1 MQAGLAVWLRRLRPG
16 SASVI
21 DTMPGRFRVAR
32 RAILLPSR
40 ARLPRCRRARAAS
53 RRRAEACRLGQH
65 AFNWDIER
73 NVDLLAAV
81 RGLIASAA
89 GGPGW
94 LVTVSGKRR
103 VVLVAP
109 EFPPSNSAGAHRPRL
124 FAKHLPA
131 FGWTA
136 DGADDQAGTD
146 RRPAGPDARTAA
158 GSGVDHRANRGDTHQ
173 AASADRRSGPSIVA
187 RARPSADLDDQ
198 TGKHRRAGAV
208 RSTMVFVR
216 ARSDDEPPLRR
227 PLRRGLH
234 RPMDHRVERHASF
247 PEKAWF
253 YHRAAAAIEPGVLR
267 SAAHVTAVSEGILE
281 DLRGRYP
288 WLEAGRMSAMPYGA
302 EPDDL
307 EAAVRLGLTPP
318 DFSGDDEDVTISFT
332 GAVQPT
338 SQALVTAVLRA
349 LGALDESRPA
359 TRRRIR
365 LRAYGTSNLTWGHG
379 RHTIL
384 PMARELGVDHLVSE
398 IPERIPYLQAMSVL
412 QASGIVLVMGSTD
425 AYYHASKL
433 YPAIVS
439 GRPILA
445 ICHRDSSIKR
455 VVEQTGAGMCV
466 TFGDPLELQSRVGEI
481 ASAIESLAGRPR
493 RKPDAAAIEP
503 FTARASTARLAR
515 VLDHVTDRPALAEA
529 I

>member
-1 MQAGLAVWLRRLRPG
+1 M
-16 SASVI
+16 S
-21 DTMPGRFRVAR
+21 
-32 RAILLPSR
+32 
-40 ARLPRCRRARAAS
+40 
-53 RRRAEACRLGQH
+53 
-65 AFNWDIER
+65 
-73 NVDLLAAV
+73 
-81 RGLIASAA
+81 
-89 GGPGW
+89 
-94 LVTVSGKRR
+94 R

-131 FGWTA
+131 FGWTP
-136 DGADDQAGTD
+136 TVLTL
-146 RRPAGPDARTAA
+146 RPEQLEGPLDPMLERLLDPALAIVRTAA
-158 GSGVDHRANRGDTHQ
+158 IPIKPLRLIGDLGL
-173 AASADRRSGPSIVA
+173 RSLPAHA
-187 RARPSADLDDQ
+187 RALTSMIGQGHVDVLLLFGPPWFSFAL
-198 TGKHRRAGAV
+198 GPMMKRRFGV
-208 RSTMVFVR
+208 PYVVDYIDPWIT
-216 ARSDDEPPLRR
+216 ARSATR
-227 PLRRGLH
+227 P
-234 RPMDHRVERHASF
+234 F

-267 SAAHVTAVSEGILE
+267 SAAHVTAVSWGILE
-281 DLRGRYP
+281 DLRSRYP

-302 EPDDL
+302 DPDDL
-307 EAAVRLGLTPP
+307 EASVRLGLTPP
-318 DFSGDDEDVTISFT
+318 DFSGDDEDLTISFT

-338 SQALVTAVLRA
+338 CQALVTPVLRA
-349 LGALDESRPA
+349 LGTLDESRPA

-384 PMARELGVDHLVSE
+384 PVARELGVDHLVSE

-445 ICHRDSSIKR
+445 ICHRDSSITR
-455 VVEQTGAGMCV
+455 VVEQTGAGLCV
-466 TFGDPLELQSRVGEI
+466 TFADPLELQSRAGEI
-481 ASAIESLAGRPR
+481 ATAIESLAGRPR

-503 FTARASTARLAR
+503 FTARASTAGLAR
-515 VLDHVTDRPALAEA
+515 VLDHVADRPALAEA

>member
-1 MQAGLAVWLRRLRPG
+1 MASG
-16 SASVI
+16 SHMMV
-21 DTMPGRFRVAR
+21 
-32 RAILLPSR
+32 
-40 ARLPRCRRARAAS
+40 C
-53 RRRAEACRLGQH
+53 GQ
-65 AFNWDIER
+65 
-73 NVDLLAAV
+73 
-81 RGLIASAA
+81 
-89 GGPGW
+89 
-94 LVTVSGKRR
+94 RR

-131 FGWTA
+131 FGWTP
-136 DGADDQAGTD
+136 TVLTI
-146 RRPAGPDARTAA
+146 RPEQIEGPLDPMLERLLDPALTIVRTAA
-158 GSGVDHRANRGDTHQ
+158 LPIKPLRIIGDLGL
-173 AASADRRSGPSIVA
+173 RSLPAHA
-187 RARPSADLDDQ
+187 RALTS
-198 TGKHRRAGAV
+198 
-208 RSTMVFVR
+208 MI
-216 ARSDDEPPLRR
+216 
-227 PLRRGLH
+227 RRGTVGTLVLFGPPWFSFALGPMMKRRFGIPYVVDYIDPWITASSAA
-234 RPMDHRVERHASF
+234 RPF

-253 YHRAAAAIEPGVLR
+253 YHRAAAAIEPSVLR

-288 WLEAGRMSAMPYGA
+288 WLDGERMSAMPYGA

-307 EAAVRLGLTPP
+307 EAAARLGLAPP
-318 DFSGDDEDVTISFT
+318 DFSGDDDDVTISFT

-338 SQALVTAVLRA
+338 SHALVTAVLRA

-359 TRRRIR
+359 TRRRTR

-379 RHTIL
+379 RYTIL
-384 PMARELGVDHLVSE
+384 PVAREVGVDHLVSE
-398 IPERIPYLQAMSVL
+398 IPERIPYLQAMAVL
-412 QASGIVLVMGSTD
+412 QTCGIVLVMGSTD

-445 ICHRDSSIKR
+445 VCHRDSSIKR
-455 VVEQTGAGMCV
+455 VIEQTGAGMCV
-466 TFGDPLELQSRVGEI
+466 AFSDPVELQSRIGEI

-503 FTARASTARLAR
+503 FTARASTASLAR
-515 VLDHVTDRPALAEA
+515 VLDQMTGRPALAEA

>member
-1 MQAGLAVWLRRLRPG
+1 M
-16 SASVI
+16 S
-21 DTMPGRFRVAR
+21 
-32 RAILLPSR
+32 
-40 ARLPRCRRARAAS
+40 
-53 RRRAEACRLGQH
+53 
-65 AFNWDIER
+65 
-73 NVDLLAAV
+73 
-81 RGLIASAA
+81 
-89 GGPGW
+89 
-94 LVTVSGKRR
+94 R

-124 FAKHLPA
+124 LAKHLPA
-131 FGWTA
+131 FGWTP
-136 DGADDQAGTD
+136 TVLTV
-146 RRPAGPDARTAA
+146 RPEQIEGPVDPMLERLLDPALTIVRTAA
-158 GSGVDHRANRGDTHQ
+158 IPIKPLRIIGDLGL
-173 AASADRRSGPSIVA
+173 RSLPAHA
-187 RARPSADLDDQ
+187 RALASMIGR
-198 TGKHRRAGAV
+198 GNVGAV
-208 RSTMVFVR
+208 VLFG
-216 ARSDDEPPLRR
+216 PPWFSFALGPMMKRR
-227 PLRRGLH
+227 FGVPYVVDYIDPWITASSAT
-234 RPMDHRVERHASF
+234 RPF

-281 DLRGRYP
+281 DLRSRYP
-288 WLEAGRMSAMPYGA
+288 WLEASRMSAMPYGA

-307 EAAVRLGLTPP
+307 EAALRLGLTPP
-318 DFSGDDEDVTISFT
+318 DFSSDDEDVTMSFT

-338 SQALVTAVLRA
+338 SHPLVTALLRA
-349 LGALDESRPA
+349 LGAVDQSRPA
-359 TRRRIR
+359 ARPRVR

-384 PMARELGVDHLVSE
+384 PMARELGLDHLVSE

-412 QASGIVLVMGSTD
+412 QACGIVLVMGSTD

-445 ICHRDSSIKR
+445 VCHRDSSIKR

-466 TFGDPLELQSRVGEI
+466 AFSDPLELQSQVGEI
-481 ASAIESLAGRPR
+481 AGAIESLAGRPR

-503 FTARASTARLAR
+503 FTARASTACLAR
-515 VLDHVTDRPALAEA
+515 VLDHLTDRPALAEA